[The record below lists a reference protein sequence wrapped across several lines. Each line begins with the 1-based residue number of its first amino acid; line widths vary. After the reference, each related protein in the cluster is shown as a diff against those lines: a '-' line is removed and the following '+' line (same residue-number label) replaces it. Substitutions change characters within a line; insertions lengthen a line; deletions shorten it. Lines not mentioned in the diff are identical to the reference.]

1 MYLSRLFLMPSNRDV
16 QRDLSDP
23 CEMHRTV
30 MRAFPKL
37 EAAGEAKKAR
47 ASFGVLYRVDVD
59 RTRGRALL
67 YVQSLARPDFGYLAP
82 GYLMDM
88 AGELLNPATRELD
101 EAFKA
106 LREGQRLA
114 FVLRANA
121 TKKVRTKSGEDGKRV
136 HGKRVPLHGDDGR
149 LSWLARKAEQGG
161 FALLPVDEGGEV
173 LDVRISEEP
182 RQRDGDAQRTR
193 GKDGLTLEPVLYE
206 GRLAIVDATR
216 FRQTLREGIG
226 PSKAYGCGLLS
237 IAPA

>member
-23 CEMHRTV
+23 HQMHRTV

-37 EAAGEAKKAR
+37 EAAGEAKNAR

-121 TKKVRTKSGEDGKRV
+121 TKKVKSKSGEDGKRV
-136 HGKRVPLHGDDGR
+136 HGKRVPLAGDDGR
-149 LSWLARKAEQGG
+149 LSWLTRKAEQGG
-161 FALLPVDEGGEV
+161 FALLPVDEGNDV

-182 RQRDGDAQRTR
+182 KQRDADARR
-193 GKDGLTLEPVLYE
+193 GKAGLTLEPVLYE